1 MSESETDLYPEE
13 VDDTRRVEL
22 DEGETNP
29 FKIREAVLELLEEL
43 EDSGN
48 EGEEECHHLPWRGR
62 CWRVRLVYVC
72 VCLCLYGSPPTHCIW
87 CRETS
92 STSLGRPPRGALRTH
107 KDTEQTTR

>member
-72 VCLCLYGSPPTHCIW
+72 VCVCTVPPLLTV
-87 CRETS
+87 S
-92 STSLGRPPRGALRTH
+92 GVGRPHPHPLEGLPEEH
-107 KDTEQTTR
+107 